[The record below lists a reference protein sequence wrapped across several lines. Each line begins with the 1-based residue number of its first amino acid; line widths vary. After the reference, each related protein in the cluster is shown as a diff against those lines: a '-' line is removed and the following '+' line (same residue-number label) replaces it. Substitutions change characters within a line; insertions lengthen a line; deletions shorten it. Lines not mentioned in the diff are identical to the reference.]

1 MLWAILLVSIAGDL
15 LIIGL
20 VCILARRLREIQRA
34 QAVPAPAVQEGAQ
47 PVQEAASSAAE
58 KPKNFQEIF
67 QFGSEKY
74 MLLRALVTGRVQS
87 SEQLQDGLR
96 VTELFGGHDGRC
108 AAIVFQIK
116 HGAIVTLGQARKDVA
131 ARNMLL
137 AQCVEQIVGA
147 HIPCETVYGNNG
159 ESIVV
164 AYGSLDTRELQE
176 MLINLCQQVLDEMDE
191 QHQMVFSCGIGVC
204 VDTLF
209 DLPHSLTSAR
219 LACECRLFF
228 GEKAVIRY
236 QDVEYRNSV
245 PYRYPDEEEENIL
258 KFMKQANGLRA
269 EQEVAAFFRKIEMTN
284 VRSVEMCIHNL
295 VVVIC
300 RFIKMTGE
308 IESED
313 LNYYYV
319 IDRIEHMETIYEKM
333 QEINALVQTYI
344 NHASQKRFEKN
355 DGTIEQIVRF
365 MEENYHKPN
374 LSIMDLE
381 EHMHYSGNHI
391 RNLFKEAYQCT
402 PMEYLLQLRIS
413 KAKEL
418 LAGTSMKAVEIAE
431 SVGYENSKY
440 FYSLFKKHTG
450 MTTYEYRV
458 SVQNGTVGP
467 DAAEG
472 V

>member
-1 MLWAILLVSIAGDL
+1 MLWMILLVSIVGDL

-20 VCILARRLREIQRA
+20 ICYLASGKRESQHA
-34 QAVPAPAVQEGAQ
+34 QAAPAPVG
-47 PVQEAASSAAE
+47 QEALEPVKEDVHPTEE
-58 KPKNFQEIF
+58 KPKKLQEIF
-67 QFGSEKY
+67 QFGAEKY
-74 MLLRALVTGRVQS
+74 MLLRALATGRVQS
-87 SEQLQDGLR
+87 TEQLQDALK
-96 VTELFGGHDGRC
+96 VTELFGGQDGCC

-116 HGAIVTLGQARKDVA
+116 QGAIVTLGQARKDVA

-137 AQCVEQIVGA
+137 AQCVEQTIGA

-164 AYGSLDTRELQE
+164 VYGSLDTRESQE
-176 MLINLCQQVLDEMDE
+176 MLINLCQQVLDEMDT
-191 QHQMVFSCGIGVC
+191 QHQMVFSSGIGVC

-219 LACECRLFF
+219 IACECRLFF
-228 GEKAVIRY
+228 GEKSVIRY

-245 PYRYPDEEEENIL
+245 PYRYPDEEEANIL
-258 KFMKQANGLRA
+258 KYMKQANGLRA

-284 VRSVEMCIHNL
+284 VRSVELCIHNL

-300 RFIKMTGE
+300 RFINMTGE
-308 IESED
+308 IESEELD
-313 LNYYYV
+313 YYHV
-319 IDRIEHMETIYEKM
+319 IDRIEHLETIYELM
-333 QEINALVQTYI
+333 QEINALVQAYI

-402 PMEYLLQLRIS
+402 PMEYLLQLRIR

-418 LAGTSMKAVEIAE
+418 LAETDLKAVEIAE
-431 SVGYENSKY
+431 KVGYENSKY

-458 SVQNGTVGP
+458 SVQNGTIKP
-467 DAAEG
+467 DEAEG
-472 V
+472 A